1 MFRNFFRVE
10 GSEGERDYAF
20 DHDLSKGL
28 CFINK
33 LITGHSR
40 KATPTETTPQKEFSS
55 SLPFFCTG
63 LQFFGLHPEKLAKV
77 NER

>member
-10 GSEGERDYAF
+10 GSEGERDYAL

-33 LITGHSR
+33 LITCYSR
-40 KATPTETTPQKEFSS
+40 KATPTETTPLKEFSS
-55 SLPFFCTG
+55 SLPFFALDG
-63 LQFFGLHPEKLAKV
+63 NFLVFILKNLQ
-77 NER
+77 R

>member
-10 GSEGERDYAF
+10 GSEGERDYAL

-40 KATPTETTPQKEFSS
+40 KATPTETTPRKEFSS
-55 SLPFFCTG
+55 SLPFFALDG
-63 LQFFGLHPEKLAKV
+63 NFLVFILKNLQ
-77 NER
+77 R